1 MNSHPE
7 AETTVRA
14 AAPTGW
20 VLERHAHGRLVFVS
34 AAGTRHEDVD
44 VLRAFPVSAA
54 RGPVA
59 IVDADGGELAWIES
73 LAEIAEPLRS
83 LVERELAEREFLPV
97 IQRIDAVSDGE
108 PAEWTVATD
117 RGPHRFKVGHVDDVV
132 RQSDGVAFVTDTHG
146 IRYLIPD
153 IDALDGTS
161 RRLFEKMF

>member
-1 MNSHPE
+1 MTIRPE
-7 AETTVRA
+7 TETTSRGTA
-14 AAPTGW
+14 AEGW
-20 VLERHAHGRLVFVS
+20 VLERHAHGRLAFVS
-34 AAGTRHEDVD
+34 AAGVRHEDVD

-59 IVDADGGELAWIES
+59 VVGSDGGELAWIES
-73 LAEIAEPLRS
+73 LAGVAEPLRS
-83 LVERELAEREFLPV
+83 LVEHELAEREFLPV
-97 IQRIDAVSDGE
+97 IQRIDAVSEGE

-132 RQSDGVAFVTDTHG
+132 RQPDGVAFVTDTHG

-153 IDALDGTS
+153 IDALDGRS

>member
-1 MNSHPE
+1 M
-7 AETTVRA
+7 VRA
-14 AAPTGW
+14 AALAGW
-20 VLERHAHGRLVFVS
+20 VLERHAHGRLAFVS
-34 AAGTRHEDVD
+34 AAGTRHENVD

-59 IVDADGGELAWIES
+59 IVDAEGGELAWIES
-73 LAEIAEPLRS
+73 LAEVAEPLRS

-97 IQRIDAVSDGE
+97 IQRIEAVSEGE

-132 RQSDGVAFVTDTHG
+132 RQPDGMAFVTDTHG
-146 IRYLIPD
+146 IRYLVPD

>member
-1 MNSHPE
+1 LNSHPE

-14 AAPTGW
+14 AASAGW
-20 VLERHAHGRLVFVS
+20 VLERHAHGRLAFVS
-34 AAGTRHEDVD
+34 AAGTRHENVD

-59 IVDADGGELAWIES
+59 IVDAEGGELAWIES
-73 LAEIAEPLRS
+73 LAEVAEPLRS

-97 IQRIDAVSDGE
+97 IQRIEAVSEGE

-132 RQSDGVAFVTDTHG
+132 RQPDGVAFVTDTHG